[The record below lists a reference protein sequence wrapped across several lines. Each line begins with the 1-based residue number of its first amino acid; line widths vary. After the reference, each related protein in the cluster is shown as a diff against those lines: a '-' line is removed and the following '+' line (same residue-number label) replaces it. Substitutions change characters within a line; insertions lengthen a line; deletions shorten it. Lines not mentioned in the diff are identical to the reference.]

1 MKNKTLN
8 LLRMLS
14 KQRNK
19 FSKLYS
25 VLSRV
30 TFFWII
36 KLLRKGEKTKL
47 KLNDLNDI
55 DTNLKS
61 ETIRKQFVLKNDNTS
76 GLMKALWKLIWIPI
90 SIATIL
96 ELMSV
101 IIGFGLYSRKN
112 FRLFIEETDRRE
124 NFPKDL
130 FIRCYIAS

>member
-1 MKNKTLN
+1 
-8 LLRMLS
+8 MLS

-76 GLMKALWKLIWIPI
+76 GLMKALWKLIWILI

-101 IIGFGLYSRKN
+101 IIGFGSPYILAKILDYLSKKQ
-112 FRLFIEETDRRE
+112 IEEKIFRRIY
-124 NFPKDL
+124 L
-130 FIRCYIAS
+130 FAVILPHNNY

>member
-1 MKNKTLN
+1 
-8 LLRMLS
+8 MLS